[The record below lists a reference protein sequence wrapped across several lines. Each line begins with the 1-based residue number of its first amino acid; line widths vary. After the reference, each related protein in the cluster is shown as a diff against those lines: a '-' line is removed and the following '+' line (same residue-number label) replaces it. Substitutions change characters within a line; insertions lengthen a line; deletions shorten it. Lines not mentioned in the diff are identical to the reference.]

1 MNNLY
6 VFDIDAKRFYVAAP
20 NWKAARNI
28 LVKDPENKNVPLT
41 DIVGHRVATGA
52 AFDAG
57 IISMTQAYE
66 SSAWWRCKCGSQTF
80 VPIDDGR
87 VCRCKECGRE
97 MRVPV

>member
-6 VFDIDAKRFYVAAP
+6 VFGIDTKCFYIAAP

-28 LVKDPENKNVPLT
+28 LVKDPENRNVPLT
-41 DIVGHRVATGA
+41 DIVGHRVAVSVTFETGIVQMA
-52 AFDAG
+52 NVYEAG
-57 IISMTQAYE
+57 
-66 SSAWWRCKCGSQTF
+66 AWWRCKCGGQTF